1 MTDEEFSNLPIMLTV
16 EDIRKVL
23 NIGKNSAYEIIYQKN
38 FPILKL
44 SERKI
49 RIPKDEFIKW
59 IKSNTKYYQF
69 EEDNFVRQK

>member
-1 MTDEEFSNLPIMLTV
+1 MNEEEFSKLPMMLTV

-49 RIPKDEFIKW
+49 RIPKDAFIKW
-59 IKSNTKYYQF
+59 MKENTEFYSF
-69 EEDNFVRQK
+69 ES